1 MPNLRID
8 DDMLGVRTFV
18 GKLRSTADR
27 DPVKTGDLS
36 VSHST
41 GRIRIFRNNEIR
53 FVLDEVDIGVLVEE
67 AGASADALADANTYT
82 DSMVAAEAATRAS
95 ADLLLVPLTRNITT
109 TAPLQGGGSLSTD
122 LALTIAAATTSSAGV
137 VTLAVSGGTVT
148 GTVVQAT
155 DARLSNSRIPSGA
168 ASGDLTGNYP
178 GPTVAKVTGVTPGVL
193 GLALLDD
200 ATASEGRATLGLGTL
215 ATQNGTFSGTSSGT
229 NTGDQTI
236 TLSGN
241 ASGSGTTAITVTVS
255 NLTITGETRGD
266 LLMRG
271 ASVWQRL
278 APGTSGYALL
288 SAGAG
293 ADLTWGAV
301 YAPGGTD
308 VAVADGGTGSS
319 TAAGARTN
327 LGLGSIATQDASSVA
342 ITGGSI
348 TGITDLAVADGGTGA
363 STASGARANLGIPD
377 GTASG
382 QVLQW
387 SGSAW
392 AAVALALPLAAAP
405 TAYYQWPLSTGNASV
420 SDVVAVDVVIA

>member
-1 MPNLRID
+1 MRITARR
-8 DDMLGVRTFV
+8 VRLSDGTLLEV
-18 GKLRSTADR
+18 GEIADGEFLVRNGLVLEGTA
-27 DPVKTGDLS
+27 
-36 VSHST
+36 
-41 GRIRIFRNNEIR
+41 
-53 FVLDEVDIGVLVEE
+53 
-67 AGASADALADANTYT
+67 
-82 DSMVAAEAATRAS
+82 
-95 ADLLLVPLTRNITT
+95 
-109 TAPLQGGGSLSTD
+109 GGGGVTSHPALSN
-122 LALTIAAATTSSAGV
+122 LGWTSSGH
-137 VTLAVSGGTVT
+137 T
-148 GTVVQAT
+148 GTASRVAGFDGAGLAAYYAVGSASGT
-155 DARLSNSRIPSGA
+155 LCAGDDARLSDARAPSGSA
-168 ASGDLTGNYP
+168 GGDLGGTYP
-178 GPTVAKVTGVTPGVL
+178 NPTVTG
-193 GLALLDD
+193 
-200 ATASEGRATLGLGTL
+200 
-215 ATQNGTFSGTSSGT
+215 
-229 NTGDQTI
+229 
-236 TLSGN
+236 
-241 ASGSGTTAITVTVS
+241 
-255 NLTITGETRGD
+255 LTITGETRGD
-266 LLMRG
+266 LLTRG

-327 LGLGSIATQDASSVA
+327 LGLGSIATQAASSVA

-382 QVLQW
+382 QILQW

-392 AAVALALPLAAAP
+392 TAVALALPLAAAP